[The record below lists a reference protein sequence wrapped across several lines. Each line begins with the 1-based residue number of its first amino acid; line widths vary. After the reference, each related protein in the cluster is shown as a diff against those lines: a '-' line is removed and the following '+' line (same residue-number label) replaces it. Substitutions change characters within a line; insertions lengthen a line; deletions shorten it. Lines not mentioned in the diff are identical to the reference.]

1 MDSENSG
8 AHSVEIVDFH
18 QIKKLFITNILLK
31 EIHPGKILL
40 EKSMR
45 LVRIVARQLSSDV
58 DAPPSCT
65 SDIFNGARPISAGA
79 TICLGLFLSLET
91 RFWPSFQDIYDERL
105 AKRYLPEKITPG
117 VRVFQQA
124 SLDAWRFLATS

>member
-1 MDSENSG
+1 MDAENSG

-18 QIKKLFITNILLK
+18 QIKKLFIANILLK

-45 LVRIVARQLSSDV
+45 LVRIIARQLSSDM
-58 DAPPSCT
+58 DAQP
-65 SDIFNGARPISAGA
+65 SDIVNGARPISAEA

-91 RFWPSFQDIYDERL
+91 RFWPSLQAMYDERL